1 MLELLKLSRS
11 SDSSQTRGFNCLN
24 CGKLNVTQDHD
35 INCQCTANYRTK
47 RHQHIVDAVQ
57 AKINIKRRPRP
68 VFKSNLNLIDGGG
81 RPDIEFYINGK
92 RYILDVV
99 FSQDS
104 VLEVSY

>member
-1 MLELLKLSRS
+1 M
-11 SDSSQTRGFNCLN
+11 
-24 CGKLNVTQDHD
+24 
-35 INCQCTANYRTK
+35 
-47 RHQHIVDAVQ
+47 DAVQ

-99 FSQDS
+99 FSRDE
-104 VLEVSY
+104 VLETSF